1 MHNAVNATTHPAFP
15 RNLSPLEVSP
25 LLLVLETHRR
35 PNVDIMHP
43 ATLSL
48 FCRSSCQLG
57 PHSLQNLIDAP
68 RHGTGVISSLQLRN
82 LGTQPLGSCWKTPQL
97 EGRFHSLRLLD
108 SSAARYRSRESLDE
122 RTIVEPLAFLLVS
135 ARSGEEGPSIK
146 AAIADREADYNLRS
160 PHLSLRRRR

>member
-1 MHNAVNATTHPAFP
+1 MTGTTRPALTSKLTILTVSDLLPASKTSPETTRSHNSPVTLFP
-15 RNLSPLEVSP
+15 
-25 LLLVLETHRR
+25 
-35 PNVDIMHP
+35 
-43 ATLSL
+43 
-48 FCRSSCQLG
+48 FCRSPYQLG

-68 RHGTGVISSLQLRN
+68 RHGTRVISSLQLCD